1 MYILP
6 NRDSTELHKDGTISI
21 MPEGDSAICAPT
33 MVDSSA
39 NAITEPRLAGPLVIE
54 SFEVPEDL
62 MVEEVIP
69 EAFMPTVGTGLVTT
83 SEDHMAPLTRS
94 PAPSLAD
101 PTTASSGKPI
111 VVSSNEPSVMSN
123 PWLATNPP
131 RGNSSHLSLI

>member
-21 MPEGDSAICAPT
+21 VSEGDSAICAPT
-33 MVDSSA
+33 MVESSA
-39 NAITEPRLAGPLVIE
+39 NIITEPRLAEPLVIE
-54 SFEVPEDL
+54 SFEVPEDI

-69 EAFMPTVGTGLVTT
+69 EASMPTIGTDLVTT
-83 SEDHMAPLTRS
+83 IEDPMAPLTRS
-94 PAPSLAD
+94 PAPSLVD

-111 VVSSNEPSVMSN
+111 VVSSGEPSVTSN
-123 PWLATNPP
+123 PWLSTNPP